1 MKGTI
6 FKIRLSKSNIF
17 ALIPAPM
24 KGTIS
29 FFYNNALIP
38 IPTKGTMPGSFK
50 RVFNYKCFNLR
61 TREGYDNI
69 IFASS
74 SYVEHFN
81 PRTRE
86 GYDRYRLA
94 GPPQMYSF
102 NPRTHK
108 KYDQPISGTDRLMYA
123 LIPVPTEG
131 TIFNRGTVTLLLH
144 SFNPRTHGGYDL
156 IYLSRIIRSI
166 RFNPRTHGGYD
177 GEII

>member
-1 MKGTI
+1 
-6 FKIRLSKSNIF
+6 
-17 ALIPAPM
+17 
-24 KGTIS
+24 
-29 FFYNNALIP
+29 
-38 IPTKGTMPGSFK
+38 MPRSFK

-102 NPRTHK
+102 NPRTHEG
-108 KYDQPISGTDRLMYA
+108 YDHDFFTNEKLP
-123 LIPVPTEG
+123 
-131 TIFNRGTVTLLLH
+131 FN
-144 SFNPRTHGGYDL
+144 SFNPRTREGYDNTSNL
-156 IYLSRIIRSI
+156 KYY
-166 RFNPRTHGGYD
+166 RF
-177 GEII
+177 

>member
-61 TREGYDNI
+61 TREGYD
-69 IFASS
+69 
-74 SYVEHFN
+74 
-81 PRTRE
+81 
-86 GYDRYRLA
+86 RYRLA

-102 NPRTHK
+102 NPRTHEG
-108 KYDQPISGTDRLMYA
+108 YDMSIYL
-123 LIPVPTEG
+123 L
-131 TIFNRGTVTLLLH
+131 TLL
-144 SFNPRTHGGYDL
+144 S
-156 IYLSRIIRSI
+156 S
-166 RFNPRTHGGYD
+166 RFNPRIHEGYD
-177 GEII
+177 YSLL

>member
-1 MKGTI
+1 
-6 FKIRLSKSNIF
+6 
-17 ALIPAPM
+17 M

-102 NPRTHK
+102 NPRTHEG
-108 KYDQPISGTDRLMYA
+108 YDISIYL
-123 LIPVPTEG
+123 L
-131 TIFNRGTVTLLLH
+131 TLL
-144 SFNPRTHGGYDL
+144 S
-156 IYLSRIIRSI
+156 S
-166 RFNPRTHGGYD
+166 RFNPRTREGYD
-177 GEII
+177 INQTRLSEIDTILIPVPMKGTICLLLV

>member
-1 MKGTI
+1 
-6 FKIRLSKSNIF
+6 
-17 ALIPAPM
+17 M

-50 RVFNYKCFNLR
+50 RVFNYKCFNL
-61 TREGYDNI
+61 
-69 IFASS
+69 
-74 SYVEHFN
+74 
-81 PRTRE
+81 RTRE

-123 LIPVPTEG
+123 LIPVPMKG
-131 TIFNRGTVTLLLH
+131 TIFLFTSLPCFLLALIPVPMKGTITVYYDIVKPLM
-144 SFNPRTHGGYDL
+144 SFNPRTHEGYDHDFFTNEKL
-156 IYLSRIIRSI
+156 PFNS
-166 RFNPRTHGGYD
+166 FNPRTHEGYD
-177 GEII
+177 FLAPLLSWL